1 MERAAPDLEG
11 QPAAA
16 NAFGDLP
23 GRLNAINEHK
33 DNDDWAELGG
43 LDGAAA
49 ALRVS
54 LHDGVSAAA
63 GDGSDLESRRAAFG
77 ANRFKQIP
85 PKSFF
90 KLWLTA
96 LKDPTLIMLM
106 AAALVSTVLGV
117 AVPAEREDSAW
128 SEGVAIW
135 VAVLVVSLVGAFNDW
150 NKDRQFQ
157 KLNAQKDII
166 EVKVIRGGQQ
176 LTIPNTDVVVGDVML
191 LDTGDKIVADG
202 YTIEVHGL
210 VVDEASLTG
219 ESDPV
224 KKGPEPK
231 EPWVR
236 SGTQVTEGSGRMLVL
251 AVGEHS
257 EWGRTMALV
266 VGEASDTPLQEKLGA
281 LAAAIGKLGF
291 IVAVVCFIVLL
302 VRWCIEEQG
311 FPMSKF
317 AEGPLE
323 FFIFSVTILVVA
335 VPEGLP
341 LAVTISLAYSMK
353 KMMKDQNF
361 VRVMAACE
369 TMGGAT
375 AICSDKT
382 GTLTENR
389 MTVVKGYFCGKMY
402 DEVPSL
408 DQLPSAAG
416 EEIVLNAALNSK
428 AFLVEA
434 EGKTEFVGNRTECAL
449 LVMVRNWGQDYAALR
464 DLNHEQTVEVYGFS
478 SERKMASV
486 LVRRGNV
493 LRLYNKGAAE
503 MVLSR
508 CVASVDAAGQAVPMG
523 EAQRQQLLD
532 TVTSMASSGLRTLCL
547 AYTDFPEADPARPAD
562 FFSKPHEENLTML
575 CIVGIKDPV
584 RKEVPAAVATCQK
597 AGIFV
602 RMVTGDNIHTARHI
616 ARECGILTED
626 GVALEG
632 PVFRNMKEEELLP
645 LLPRLQV
652 LARSSPKDK
661 YILVQTLKKLGE
673 VVAVTGDGTNDA
685 PALKESDV
693 GLAMGIAGTE
703 VAKEAADIVIMDDNF
718 SSIVKAV
725 LWGRSVFTN
734 IRKFLQF
741 QLTINLVAL
750 IVAFVAA
757 VSSGETP
764 LNVLQLLWVNLIM
777 DSLAALA
784 LATES
789 PTPDLLDA
797 KPHGRDEPLISKYMW
812 RFIFSQGFYQCF
824 WLFLIFYGMP
834 AQLSAFKVVSQCE
847 YYTANAVPGF
857 CCTPGVTGGPMDCS
871 QYYQPGAQPVCVVDP
886 DGSCD
891 IEEPTYDSI
900 CPPGIANCQ
909 YNAVDDYYNQLEK
922 DYQNAKEDDQKRT
935 NSMVFNTFIWCQ
947 MANMLN
953 ARKIGNEL
961 NVFAGLFDSHVFWVI
976 WVLICGFQFIVMF
989 LLGGV
994 FKVERQSWLEW
1005 VVAILI
1011 GAGSLPLCL
1020 LTKLISR
1027 LLPVRKSSKQQQLT
1041 ATERAVAALAAGGSL
1056 RNNDQP
1062 RRRSGFLRCCGGSA
1076 SKAQQPETW
1085 RGPKDS
1091 PEEGATPVGG
1101 SPRSTN

>member
-1 MERAAPDLEG
+1 MADLERQAVAG
-11 QPAAA
+11 GAAFGVPAAT
-16 NAFGDLP
+16 
-23 GRLNAINEHK
+23 LNEINEHK
-33 DNDDWAELGG
+33 DNEGWAALGG
-43 LDGAAA
+43 LPGVAA
-49 ALRVS
+49 ALHVS
-54 LHDGVSAAA
+54 LHDGVNPIAT
-63 GDGSDLESRRAAFG
+63 DGTDLEARRAAFG
-77 ANRFKQIP
+77 ANIFKAIP

-90 KLWLTA
+90 RLWFNN
-96 LKDPTLIMLM
+96 LKDPTLILLT

-117 AVPAEREDSAW
+117 AVPKEREESAW

-157 KLNAQKDII
+157 KLNALKDII
-166 EVKVIRGGQQ
+166 DVKVLRGGQQ
-176 LTIPNTDVVVGDVML
+176 LTVANTELVVGDVVL
-191 LDTGDKIVADG
+191 LEAGDKIVADG

-224 KKGPEPK
+224 KKGGDRH

-236 SGTQVTEGSGRMLVL
+236 SGTQVTEGSGRMLVI
-251 AVGEHS
+251 AVGEQS

-266 VGEASDTPLQEKLGA
+266 VGEAAETPLQEKLGW
-281 LAAAIGKLGF
+281 LATAIGKLGF
-291 IVAVVCFIVLL
+291 IVAVVCFVVLL
-302 VRWCIEEQG
+302 IRWCITEGG
-311 FPMSKF
+311 FPLDKF
-317 AEGPLE
+317 SEGPLQ

-353 KMMKDQNF
+353 KMMKDNNF

-389 MTVVKGYFCGKMY
+389 MTVVAGYFCGKMY
-402 DEVPSL
+402 KEVPSL
-408 DQLPSAAG
+408 KELPGEAG
-416 EEIVLNAALNSK
+416 EEIALNAALNSK
-428 AFLVEA
+428 AFLVEEE
-434 EGKTEFVGNRTECAL
+434 EGKVEFVGNRTECAL
-449 LVMVRNWGQDYAALR
+449 LMMVRAWGLSYSELR
-464 DLNHEQTVEVYGFS
+464 ELNHTKIVG
-478 SERKMASV
+478 EREMREELYRIVTEMAS
-486 LVRRGNV
+486 
-493 LRLYNKGAAE
+493 
-503 MVLSR
+503 
-508 CVASVDAAGQAVPMG
+508 
-523 EAQRQQLLD
+523 
-532 TVTSMASSGLRTLCL
+532 TGLRTLCL
-547 AYTDFPEADPARPAD
+547 AYTDYAKEDPSRPAD
-562 FFSKPHEENLTML
+562 YFEQPHEENLTAL

-584 RKEVPAAVATCQK
+584 RKEVPDAVATCQR
-597 AGIFV
+597 AGITV
-602 RMVTGDNIHTARHI
+602 RMVTGDNIHTAKHI

-626 GVALEG
+626 GLAMEG
-632 PVFRNMKEEELLP
+632 PVFRAMPEDELLQ

-661 YILVQTLKKLGE
+661 YILVQTLKKCGE

-757 VSSGETP
+757 ISNGETP

-784 LATES
+784 LATEA
-789 PTPDLLDA
+789 PTPDLLNE
-797 KPHGRDEPLISKYMW
+797 KPHGRDEPLISRYMW
-812 RFIFSQGFYQCF
+812 RFIFSQGVYQIF

-834 AQLSAFKVVSQCE
+834 AQLSSFYVQSECE
-847 YYTANAVPGF
+847 WMQRNSSPGF
-857 CCTPGVTGGPMDCS
+857 CCVPGSAECS
-871 QYYQPGAQPVCVVDP
+871 QYYQSGETPMCQLTDSGGC
-886 DGSCD
+886 S
-891 IEEPTYDSI
+891 IEEPTTDSI
-900 CPPGIANCQ
+900 CGSGSDGCDR
-909 YNAVDDYYNQLEK
+909 YTTVDDYYNQLDD
-922 DYQNAKEDDQKRT
+922 DYHDYKEDAQKET

-947 MANMLN
+947 MFNMIN

-961 NVFAGLFDSHVFWVI
+961 NVFAGIFSSHVFWAVWVVCVI
-976 WVLICGFQFIVMF
+976 FQARAGAGKGASRAFIIMF
-989 LLGGV
+989 FLGGI
-994 FKVERQSWLEW
+994 FKVERLSGLEW
-1005 VVAILI
+1005 AVSILI
-1011 GAGSLPLCL
+1011 GLGSFPLSL
-1020 LTKLISR
+1020 LTKLVSR
-1027 LLPVRKSSKQQQLT
+1027 MLPARKVAAHKQLT
-1041 ATERAVAALAAGGSL
+1041 ATERAALAAASKSSS
-1056 RNNDQP
+1056 QAPPP
-1062 RRRSGFLRCCGGSA
+1062 RRRCLPCFRGKQAGAADGEVEVVTSGSFRGTAEAGEA
-1076 SKAQQPETW
+1076 KEAQAPL
-1085 RGPKDS
+1085 
-1091 PEEGATPVGG
+1091 
-1101 SPRSTN
+1101 